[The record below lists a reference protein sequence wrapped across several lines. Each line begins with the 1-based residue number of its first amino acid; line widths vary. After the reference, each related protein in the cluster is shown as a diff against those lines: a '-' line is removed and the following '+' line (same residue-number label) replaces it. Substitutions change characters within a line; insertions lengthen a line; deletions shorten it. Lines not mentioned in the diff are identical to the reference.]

1 VSLRFRP
8 TSRETIES
16 KLLTPCSRRAVQARR
31 GAGLSD
37 TNAGARKDGA
47 SMKLRILL
55 VDDHKILLAGIRA
68 MLDQSQDFEV
78 IGEAETGAEAIA
90 ACKQCNPDVIV
101 MDIGLPGMNGIETTQ
116 VIVRSAPGT
125 RVVMLSI
132 YCDEHSVVSAIR
144 AGAQAYVLKQAAGRD
159 LLEAM
164 RAVSRGE
171 SYLSPQISA
180 NLARRMSRAGP
191 RSSLALEIL
200 APRELQ
206 VFRLV
211 AAGNASKDIAVTLD
225 LSLETVRSYRK
236 TMMKKLGV
244 SNIAAVTRFAIANGE
259 APKASQGDRRTPVR

>member
-1 VSLRFRP
+1 
-8 TSRETIES
+8 
-16 KLLTPCSRRAVQARR
+16 
-31 GAGLSD
+31 
-37 TNAGARKDGA
+37 
-47 SMKLRILL
+47 MKLRILL
-55 VDDHKILLAGIRA
+55 VDDHKMLLAGIRA
-68 MLDQSQDFEV
+68 ILDQSQDFEV

-90 ACKQCNPDVIV
+90 ACEQQHPDVIV
-101 MDIGLPGMNGIETTQ
+101 MDIGLPDMNGIDTTQ
-116 VIVRSAPGT
+116 VIVRNAPRT
-125 RVVMLSI
+125 KVVMLSI
-132 YCDEHSVVSAIR
+132 YSDEYSVVSAIR

-171 SYLSPQISA
+171 SYLSPQVSA
-180 NLARRMSRAGP
+180 NLVRRLNRASP
-191 RSSLALEIL
+191 RSSPALEIL

-236 TMMKKLGV
+236 TMMRKLGV

-259 APKASQGDRRTPVR
+259 ARPDASLGDRRAQVR